1 MFLFF
6 DTIDSKLTT
15 NILILMPDKPLLPPQ
30 NLDAE
35 KSLLGAL
42 LVDKDAITEVAD
54 VVDAHDFYSSANE
67 LIFSAIVT
75 LYEKRQPTDIVNVIN
90 VLEERKQLDLV
101 GGRSYV
107 IDLAEKS
114 VTSAH
119 CVSYAQIIAKKSTL
133 RRLIKESAAINEL
146 AYHEDQEV
154 ETILDE
160 AEKKI
165 FSVSKQLKT
174 ENFVSLKNVL
184 DESFERIDNLSQNKG
199 QLRGIGTGFTE
210 LDKMISGF
218 QKSDLIIIAARPSV
232 GKTSFVLDLVRNA
245 AIQHKAKVALFSLE
259 MSKEQLT
266 DKLISAESNVDL
278 WKIRTGNLSDQVNDN
293 DFEKIGIAINKLSDA
308 DIFIDDSGAANMMQ
322 IRTKCRRLK
331 TEHGLDMIVID
342 YLQLISDGGSGDRN
356 YEISVISRLLKQLAK
371 ELDVPVIALSQL
383 SRAVEMNKPAIP
395 KLSHLRES
403 GSIEQ
408 DADIVMFIYRKSAD
422 KNYRPEEIMPDEK
435 NVAEIHIAKHRNGA
449 CGIVP
454 LYFDGNT
461 TSFRNLATNY
471 QSNNI
476 DIG

>member
-1 MFLFF
+1 MQ
-6 DTIDSKLTT
+6 
-15 NILILMPDKPLLPPQ
+15 DKPLLPPQ

-35 KSLLGAL
+35 RSLLGAL
-42 LVDKDAITEVAD
+42 LVDKDAIVEVAD
-54 VVDAHDFYSSANE
+54 IIDSEDFYSSANG
-67 LIFSAIVT
+67 LIFSAIST
-75 LYEKRQPTDIVNVIN
+75 LYEKRQPTDIINVIN
-90 VLEERKQLDLV
+90 VLEERKQLDLI
-101 GGRSYV
+101 GGRSYI
-107 IDLAEKS
+107 IDLAEKN

-119 CVSYAQIIAKKSTL
+119 CVSYAEIIAKKSTL
-133 RRLIKESAAINEL
+133 RRLISESAAINEL
-146 AYHEDQEV
+146 AYHEDKDL

-160 AEKKI
+160 SEKKI

-174 ENFVSLKNVL
+174 DSFVSLKNVL
-184 DESFERIDNLSQNKG
+184 DDSFERIDNLSQNKG

-293 DFEKIGIAINKLSDA
+293 DFEKIGVAINKLSDA
-308 DIFIDDSGAANMMQ
+308 DIFIDDTGAASMMQ

-449 CGIVP
+449 CGIVG

-461 TSFRNLATNY
+461 TSFKNLATNY

-476 DIG
+476 EIG